1 MSTSPCWIPPGHSR
15 AVGRSRA
22 MPLLRPEVR
31 WRAGVA
37 GGGTDGPGGLH
48 LHWPRFII
56 IYLLSKCSFID
67 TYWFIYWYLD
77 LLLCIYIYIY
87 ILMCYYYVSLV
98 IIVADNAWNSTC
110 QSSFLTL
117 FKIVQCNPDVAPRW
131 NYGRVAYFWT
141 AMSVDFQYVDV
152 YAWSSSSSWW

>member
-1 MSTSPCWIPPGHSR
+1 MFFHGYITPLCPHPPCWILPGHSR

-22 MPLLRPEVR
+22 LPLLRPEVR

-67 TYWFIYWYLD
+67 TYWFIYWYLN
-77 LLLCIYIYIY
+77 LLLCIYLY
-87 ILMCYYYVSLV
+87 ILYWCVTIMFLWLLLLQTTHG
-98 IIVADNAWNSTC
+98 IRHANLP
-110 QSSFLTL
+110 SSHYLRLYSATLTL
-117 FKIVQCNPDVAPRW
+117 LRAGITEGLRIFELPCRW
-131 NYGRVAYFWT
+131 TFN
-141 AMSVDFQYVDV
+141 M
-152 YAWSSSSSWW
+152 